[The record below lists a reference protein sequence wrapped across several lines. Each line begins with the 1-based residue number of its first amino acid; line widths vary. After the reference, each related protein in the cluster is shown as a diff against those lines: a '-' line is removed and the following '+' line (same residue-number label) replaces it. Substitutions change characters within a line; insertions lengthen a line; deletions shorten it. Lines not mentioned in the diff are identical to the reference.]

1 MRSALITRR
10 ERLAVREFPEPQA
23 WAGAAVIQIE
33 RCGHECSGSQA
44 AMDTGFD
51 LIRPGGA
58 CMLIRMSAS
67 GVRLDSLVCITK
79 ESLLDNS
86 TAHHHHEFR
95 ITIDLMRDA
104 RLRTEPSH
112 SPTVSLA
119 GLGEAF
125 ASLALGREAKILVAP
140 AT

>member
-1 MRSALITRR
+1 MRAALITGR
-10 ERLAVREFPEPQA
+10 ERLEVREFPEPQA
-23 WAGAAVIQIE
+23 RPGPAVIQIE

-51 LIRPGGA
+51 LIRPGDA
-58 CMLIRMSAS
+58 FMLIRMSAS

-86 TAHHHHEFR
+86 TVHHHHEFR

-104 RLRTEPSH
+104 RLRTEPIH
-112 SPTVSLA
+112 SRTISLA

-125 ASLALGREAKILVAP
+125 ALLALGREAKILVAP
-140 AT
+140 GT

>member
-1 MRSALITRR
+1 
-10 ERLAVREFPEPQA
+10 
-23 WAGAAVIQIE
+23 
-33 RCGHECSGSQA
+33 
-44 AMDTGFD
+44 
-51 LIRPGGA
+51 
-58 CMLIRMSAS
+58 MLIRMSAS

-86 TAHHHHEFR
+86 TADHHHEFR
-95 ITIDLMRDA
+95 ITIDLMRDG

-112 SPTVSLA
+112 SRTVSLA
-119 GLGEAF
+119 GLGEAS